1 MEQNNTEFPLSNFYF
16 PYINAEGNCQGENP
30 CKKKRTQITML
41 EYIKNMWAGTVAQVN
56 FKPKR
61 TQNDLNYSKIVFL
74 LVNIR

>member
-1 MEQNNTEFPLSNFYF
+1 
-16 PYINAEGNCQGENP
+16 
-30 CKKKRTQITML
+30 ML
-41 EYIKNMWAGTVAQVN
+41 EYIKNMWAGTVAQVS